1 MPAMSKMPTRA
12 SRLAAVVAAMPW
24 SCAAGMKW
32 VPISP
37 LVVAPQ
43 MAKLPASSQKV
54 PVRLAT
60 RSAVQRGA
68 DRVGRSGW
76 RDGVSGRAP

>member
-1 MPAMSKMPTRA
+1 
-12 SRLAAVVAAMPW
+12 MPW

-43 MAKLPASSQKV
+43 IAKPAASAQNVRVRAASARVATARRAGPGPAPGAAIGSPGATGV
-54 PVRLAT
+54 PA
-60 RSAVQRGA
+60 A
-68 DRVGRSGW
+68 
-76 RDGVSGRAP
+76 AP